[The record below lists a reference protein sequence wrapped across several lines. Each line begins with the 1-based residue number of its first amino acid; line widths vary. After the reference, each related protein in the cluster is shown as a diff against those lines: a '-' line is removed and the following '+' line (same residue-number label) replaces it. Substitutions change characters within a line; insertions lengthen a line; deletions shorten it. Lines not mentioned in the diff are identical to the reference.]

1 MKNQTVKHYHGKQ
14 QEMEQQ
20 SGNGRRRIM
29 PGGLRRVGRWAA
41 AFLLAGF
48 LAGASFGTPGMD
60 SVSAAQTIQT
70 QAAALELGELPLTA
84 DNAQRLDFT
93 INAGNV
99 SKYDNAVLTGSFS
112 DEDGNIARK
121 RIVIDGTTVNLT
133 IRDVSIDR
141 SAWYA
146 TTAAIELINGAKLN
160 LTLEGDNV
168 LKGSIGGAGIGVGED
183 CTLTIT
189 GQSMGTLTAVGGSYY
204 GGAAGIGANGTGA
217 YAGKPR
223 EVIQK
228 FGTIIIEGGTVNAEG
243 GTYYYRGVLES
254 SGAGIGGSGY
264 GSEGT
269 IIIRGGVVNAVGG
282 TGAAGI
288 GGGCAGHVDKI
299 EITGGKVT
307 ASAVGDK
314 TDSKIQGAAIG
325 SGYNGNFQEAMPCGE
340 ISITG
345 GEITADGNIGYGTGD
360 NEYDG
365 GSIRIGGEAKLDVTG
380 TISPKDPEGVAYT
393 LQLTVYDLK
402 LVGSQNIPGTAE
414 LKNQKKT
421 TTCTVAGASAAIELE
436 YFAESAL
443 TGKQDVKVTLGADVY
458 QTQVDFQE
466 GRTDYTVQIGQPLC
480 DTRLRLDIDW
490 NRKTKTRKVIALRVR
505 QAGKEL
511 GSQEYYAGET
521 TECPES
527 RDYLYVQ
534 MYLPEGEQYDITA
547 AIKDVNGGEP
557 VTVSGQTVKS
567 DVENMLYVLPL
578 NVELTDVDS
587 TDNLAEVT
595 VSGKKDIKVYY
606 LVSGSELT
614 DAEVQEKAGA
624 GETVSL
630 KLTGGT
636 QTFSVA
642 ASDVETD
649 VTCYVI
655 AKGSNGYSAVYRQS
669 FHSGKMAAVK
679 AMLYKRGETEGIAY
693 ATLDAAVA
701 AAQKP
706 ENAGCT
712 VRLQENMTHSG
723 TLTVNGGSF
732 TLDVNG
738 KQLTAEDRTTLLQLD
753 GGSLTLKDSVGTG
766 SMVGGKRVGTTVAN
780 MIVANGGTL
789 TIQNGNYWVNAKGS
803 GADAD
808 KGAVIYTDEGAN
820 PVVKIKDG
828 SFGRKTQCSK
838 YGFYMQSGIL
848 EVEGGTFVDVWN
860 YAIKNT
866 DATISGGEFQSNLI
880 LSHDNAKLRGGSFS
894 SIYVADDE
902 GEIASNGDC
911 TKLLDGTYGEKYQYK
926 YKKNGNLVEA
936 KDAKGNSLFNVEVVC
951 KLPELNRSA
960 QITIVGRG
968 NGQPMIGD
976 TLECTF
982 IEYVSWDEWT
992 ELGTPTYN
1000 WYSVDG
1006 EDGEDVKLVH
1016 TDSGRAN
1023 DKYTVTADDIG
1034 KMIYCEVSVENY
1046 QKSVC
1051 TKPKGPVTKYRLSN
1065 ITNLFQQKPTKYYT
1079 GEPVTLTAEDF
1090 AAAGVGANNGWNLQL
1105 DTDFI
1110 VQRYEDNI
1118 EVGDYATV
1126 WIEGIGEYINSTRGT
1141 FYIQYKT
1148 MDVTPT
1154 VKGLGA
1160 DGWTDYVEL
1169 VAPVGYTISFYQK
1182 EGYAGSIFY
1191 DTESDADGVQLTY
1204 YLKENATGYI
1214 SDAMQLN
1221 DTVKVDTTAPG
1232 FTGEADGISFGLNNW
1247 KESEK
1252 ELTFDIRTHSAPMA
1266 VHATDA
1272 LSGIQTY
1279 YYYADRVQDTANYK
1293 VLTDY
1298 QLLGRSFTEAADGK
1312 FTLDE
1317 DGSYVVYAYAVDK
1330 AGNQSAVICSNG
1342 IVIDN
1347 TAPKLTADVPAE
1359 SIEANDA
1366 DVEFTLDEAGT
1377 VYYYYCDSNS
1387 SLGLN
1392 ATPSFDELVALPGCC
1407 TAVPVSGEQAGQ
1419 LQNIHLSDLDYNTE
1433 YAVYL
1438 VAEDILENV
1447 GKVQRLRFKTE
1458 KLAPVLKE
1466 APTLTGEYG
1475 TKAKDLQP
1483 TGGKVC
1489 QSDGETILEGTW
1501 SIATA
1506 NMGLDLVLQ
1515 AGEEKNYGVIFT
1527 VTSAG
1532 GLNDTYEDLECDAK
1546 VVITPRDIASFTVE
1560 DIADCEYNDTEQK
1573 PEPVVKWTDSY
1584 NTERTLTNGMD
1595 YQVSYRDNIH
1605 AGTATIIITG
1615 QGNYQGTL
1623 EKEFRITQAKNE
1635 FTSTLTCDSY
1645 TYDKEAVPA
1654 PNVTA
1659 KYGTVIYEYAKV
1671 PDNGNPPEDGAYT
1684 TELPVKAGEW
1694 CVRAY
1699 VPETE
1704 DYAGMCSGGV
1714 PFTIRKA
1721 KYRNGM
1727 QYGEYVSYRDWTGE
1741 TVTVPGDKFFPN
1753 PPEDCGK
1760 ITYSVK
1766 VSDNSNILEGSAAVD
1781 ENGTLSY
1788 RLRQVAA
1795 SEIEYGSKGAW
1806 ITYQIF
1812 TENYEIDGDSGWR
1825 IEVVDLLNFS
1835 VWDWVEIDGSNE
1847 LTYGQKLS
1855 ALNLKSEGSLV
1866 YDVHMNE
1873 VEGSFEWLEP
1883 ESVPAVGTASATYYF
1898 RHSLKE
1904 SYKTYQNEIA
1914 ITVVPAEPE
1923 VTAPVLSEGVTIT
1936 YDRTKT
1942 LGELAPMDGYV
1953 TASATG
1959 GIWTGGSA
1967 AWTVG
1972 DNRVTVDGSWS
1983 WQNPDV
1989 VPTVDNNGYVA
2000 VFTPT
2005 DTNYKQTTAVVTLSV
2020 EKATPD
2026 ITEKP
2031 TASAITYGQT
2041 LAESTLSGG
2050 AGNVAGTFAWKDGDV
2065 KPTVSDDD
2073 ATPYEVVFTSEDS
2086 NWGTAET
2093 TVTLKVHKAPRPSN
2107 MPQTKMEPAHSV
2119 KTVGEVELPQG
2130 WCWEETDALQELA
2143 DETAVTATAVYN
2155 GSDKGNYETESAEI
2169 VLIRSK
2175 CEHAST
2181 TVNGRKDATCQ
2192 AEGYTGDTVCTEC
2205 GVTLLVGTV
2214 IPKTAHSY
2222 TGAVTKA
2229 ATTEEEGV
2237 MTYSCSACGHSYT
2250 EAIPKL
2256 TPTPKPEEDKTP
2268 APTEAPTATPAPTA
2282 APTEAPTATPDP
2294 TAAPAETPEATPAP
2308 TAAPTEA
2315 PTATPDPTAAPAETP
2330 EATPDPTAAP
2340 TEAPT
2345 ATSAP
2350 ATAPTTAPA
2359 AKATEAPA
2367 AKPATTPV
2375 PVPATKPAVMPVP
2388 DMEMPYLKKDTG
2400 KNSWELIGE
2409 QLENTQDNGVID
2421 VEMNGTTTVPG
2432 EIFDTIKDRDV
2443 TVVFH
2448 MGDGITWTVNGRDV
2462 TAAGKNIDLGVVFG
2476 EEAGKT
2482 IPVEVINNVTGER
2495 YSVNLTLAYDGEFG
2509 FKATLTLN
2517 MDKKN
2522 AGLFANL
2529 FYYNEQ
2535 SGELE
2540 FICADEID
2548 SQGEVGLTFTHAS
2561 DYTIIIDRQSME
2573 PGAVED
2579 PVNPAA
2585 ADEVSATGSFP
2596 LIPGLLI
2603 ALAVIILG
2611 AAGILLVKAGK
2622 KTEE

>member
-1 MKNQTVKHYHGKQ
+1 MKNQTVKQ
-14 QEMEQQ
+14 QEMKKQN
-20 SGNGRRRIM
+20 GNDRKRSVD
-29 PGGLRRVGRWAA
+29 GLRRVGRWAA

-60 SVSAAQTIQT
+60 RVNAAQTIQT
-70 QAAALELGELPLTA
+70 QAAVLELDKLPLTT

-99 SKYDNAVLTGSFS
+99 SKYNNAVLTGSFS

-133 IRDVSIDR
+133 IRDVNIDR
-141 SAWYA
+141 NAWYA

-189 GQSMGTLTAVGGSYY
+189 AQSTGTLKAVGGSYY

-243 GTYYYRGVLES
+243 GTYSYRGVLET

-269 IIIRGGVVNAVGG
+269 IIISGGVVNAVGG

-288 GGGCAGHVDKI
+288 GGGCAGHVDEI

-307 ASAVGDK
+307 ATAVVDG
-314 TDSKIQGAAIG
+314 TNSTIQGAAIG
-325 SGYNGNFQEAMPCGE
+325 SGYNGNSKEALPCGE

-360 NEYDG
+360 NEYNG

-380 TISPKDPEGVAYT
+380 TISLKDPEGVAYT
-393 LQLTVYDLK
+393 LQLTVYDVR

-490 NRKTKTRKVIALRVR
+490 NWKTRTRKVIALSVR

-511 GSQEYYAGET
+511 GSQEYYAGVT
-521 TECPES
+521 TEYPKS

-534 MYLPEGEQYDITA
+534 MYLPEGEQYDITT
-547 AIKDVNGGEP
+547 AIENVNGGEP
-557 VTVSGQTVKS
+557 VTVSGQAVKS

-606 LVSGSELT
+606 LVSASELT
-614 DAEVQEKAGA
+614 DAAVQEKAEA
-624 GETVSL
+624 GETQSL
-630 KLTGGT
+630 TLTGGT

-669 FHSGKMAAVK
+669 FHSGRLAAVK

-712 VRLQENMTHSG
+712 VRIQEDMTHSG

-738 KQLTAEDRTTLLQLD
+738 KQLTAEDRTTLLQLN
-753 GGSLTLKDSVGTG
+753 GGSLTLKDSMGTG
-766 SMVGGKRVGTTVAN
+766 SMVGGKRVKNTVAN

-789 TIQNGNYWVNAKGS
+789 TIQNGNYWVNGN
-803 GADAD
+803 GNVADT
-808 KGAVIYTDEGAN
+808 GAVIYTAEGAN

-838 YGFYMQSGIL
+838 CGFYMLSGTL
-848 EVEGGTFVDVWN
+848 EVEGGTFVDVRN
-860 YAIKNT
+860 YAIKSAK
-866 DATISGGEFQSNLI
+866 ATISGGEFKDNLY
-880 LSHDNAKLRGGSFS
+880 LNQDNVKLRGGIFS

-911 TKLLDGTYGEKYQYK
+911 TKLLDGEYGKNYQY
-926 YKKNGNLVEA
+926 YKKDTKGQYSKPLDKKAANGT
-936 KDAKGNSLFNVEVVC
+936 SLLEVEVFC
-951 KLPELNRSA
+951 LLQELKGSA
-960 QITIVGRG
+960 VISVKSASGSIR
-968 NGQPMIGD
+968 QPMVGD
-976 TLECTF
+976 TLQCTF
-982 IEYVSWDEWT
+982 TPESGMTEWDAIEE
-992 ELGTPTYN
+992 PAYN
-1000 WYSVDG
+1000 WYRMDG
-1006 EDGEDVKLVH
+1006 EEATLVE
-1016 TDSGRAN
+1016 TKTGRWN
-1023 DKYTVTADDIG
+1023 NTYDVTADDLG
-1034 KMIYCEVSVENY
+1034 KTLYCEVTAANY
-1046 QKSVC
+1046 QKSVRGEL
-1051 TKPKGPVTKYRLSN
+1051 KGPVTKYRLN
-1065 ITNLFQQKPTKYYT
+1065 AINTLFKNTVTKYYT

-1090 AAAGVGANNGWNLQL
+1090 ADAGVGGNNNLNLQL
-1105 DTDFI
+1105 DIDFV
-1110 VQRYEDNI
+1110 VQRYENNI
-1118 EVGDYATV
+1118 EVGKATV
-1126 WIEGIGEYINSTRGT
+1126 WVEGIGDYIGSTKNR
-1141 FYIQYKT
+1141 FDIVYKP
-1148 MDVTPT
+1148 MNVTPT

-1160 DGWTDYVEL
+1160 DGWTNCAEL
-1169 VAPVGYTISFYQK
+1169 VAPEGYTISFSQK
-1182 EGYAGSIFY
+1182 DGYAGSIFY
-1191 DTESDADGVQLTY
+1191 DKESGMDSVQPTY
-1204 YLKENATGYI
+1204 YLRETTTGYI
-1214 SDAMQLN
+1214 SDAKQLA
-1221 DTVKVDTTAPG
+1221 DVIKVEKEAPV
-1232 FTGEADGISFGLNNW
+1232 FTGEFDGISFGLSNW
-1247 KESEK
+1247 KEREK
-1252 ELTFDIRTHSAPMA
+1252 PISFEIKTKSAQMA
-1266 VHATDA
+1266 LQATDA

-1279 YYYADRVQDTANYK
+1279 YYYAARVQDTANYQ

-1298 QLLGRSFTEAADGK
+1298 QLQELERSFKAAENGR
-1312 FTLDE
+1312 FTLDT

-1330 AGNQSAVICSNG
+1330 AGNRSAVICSNG

-1347 TAPKLTADVPAE
+1347 TAPGLTAAVPAE
-1359 SIEANDA
+1359 KIKSNEA
-1366 DVEFTLDEAGT
+1366 DVEFTMDEAGT
-1377 VYYYYCDSNS
+1377 LSYYYCDSNS
-1387 SLGLN
+1387 GFGMNETPTFEELENHKGAFDEHFRYGTVSVSLGQ
-1392 ATPSFDELVALPGCC
+1392 V
-1407 TAVPVSGEQAGQ
+1407 GQ
-1419 LQNIHLSDLDYNTE
+1419 KQNLSLENLDIHTE

-1438 VAEDILENV
+1438 VTEDEMGNV
-1447 GKVQRLRFKTE
+1447 SQVKRLNFRTK
-1458 KLAPVLKE
+1458 KLLPVLKE

-1475 TKAKDLQP
+1475 TKVADLQI
-1483 TGGKVC
+1483 TGGSVLQPDK
-1489 QSDGETILEGTW
+1489 ETALEGTW
-1501 SIATA
+1501 SLVTG
-1506 NMGLDLVLQ
+1506 NTGLDLVPQ
-1515 AGEEKNYGVIFT
+1515 VGEEKTYRVIYKI
-1527 VTSAG
+1527 TSAG
-1532 GLNDTYEDLECDAK
+1532 GLNDAYEDVECDAK
-1546 VVITPRDIASFTVE
+1546 AVITPKDISSFTVE
-1560 DIADCEYNDTEQK
+1560 DIADCEYSGAELT
-1573 PEPVVKWTDSY
+1573 PEPVVKGTDRY
-1584 NTERTLTNGMD
+1584 GAEQTLTKGVD
-1595 YQVSYRDNIH
+1595 YQVSYRDNTH
-1605 AGTATIIITG
+1605 AGTATMIITG
-1615 QGNYQGTL
+1615 QGNYQGVL
-1623 EKEFRITQAKNE
+1623 EKRFQIKQARNE
-1635 FTSTLTCDSY
+1635 FTSKLTCAGY
-1645 TYDKEAVPA
+1645 TYAKDAVPA

-1671 PDNGNPPEDGAYT
+1671 ADNGNPPVEDDYT

-1704 DYAGMCSGGV
+1704 DYTGMLSGGV

-1721 KYRNGM
+1721 EYRNGI

-1741 TVTVPGDKFFPN
+1741 TVTVPGEKFFPN

-1766 VSDNSNILEGSAAVD
+1766 VDDLSNILEGTAVVD

-1788 RLRQVAA
+1788 RLRQVTA
-1795 SEIEYGSKGAW
+1795 SEIENGEKQAW
-1806 ITYQIF
+1806 ITYKIS
-1812 TENYEIDGDSGWR
+1812 TENYEIVGDSGWR
-1825 IEVVDLLNFS
+1825 IEVVDWLEFQGRDE
-1835 VWDWVEIDGSNE
+1835 VQIDGSNE

-1855 ALNLKSEGSLV
+1855 ALTLNSRNSV
-1866 YDVHMNE
+1866 FHDVHMNE

-1883 ESVPAVGTASATYYF
+1883 ESVPAVGTTSATYYL

-1914 ITVVPAEPE
+1914 ITVVPATPR
-1923 VTAPVLSEGVTIT
+1923 VTAPVLGNGVTIT
-1936 YDRTKT
+1936 YDPAKT
-1942 LGELAPMDGYV
+1942 LGDVFPLNGYAV
-1953 TASATG
+1953 AGSMAES
-1959 GIWTGGSA
+1959 IWTGGSA
-1967 AWTVG
+1967 VWTVG
-1972 DNRVTVDGSWS
+1972 DNEVTVDGSWS
-1983 WQNPDV
+1983 WQNPDI
-1989 VPTVDNNGYVA
+1989 VPTVDSEGYVA

-2005 DTNYKQTTAVVTLSV
+2005 DHVNYKPTTAVVTLSLG
-2020 EKATPD
+2020 KATPE

-2031 TASAITYGQT
+2031 TAAAITYGQT
-2041 LAESTLSGG
+2041 LAESRLSGG
-2050 AGNVAGTFAWKDGDV
+2050 AGNVAGTFAWKDGSV
-2065 KPTVSDDD
+2065 RPTVSDGD
-2073 ATPYEVVFTSEDS
+2073 ATPYEVVFTSTDS
-2086 NWGTAET
+2086 NWGKAET
-2093 TVTLKVHKAPRPSN
+2093 TVTLTVHKAPCPSN
-2107 MPQTKMEPAHSV
+2107 MPQAKMEPAHRV

-2130 WCWEETDALQELA
+2130 WYWEEADALLELT

-2155 GSDKGNYETESAEI
+2155 GSDKGNYETESVEI
-2169 VLIRSK
+2169 VLIRSI
-2175 CEHAST
+2175 CEHAQT
-2181 TVNGRKDATCQ
+2181 AVNGMRDATCQ
-2192 AEGYTGDTVCTEC
+2192 TEGYTGDTVCAEC
-2205 GVTLLVGTV
+2205 GVTLLVGTA
-2214 IPKTAHSY
+2214 IPKTEHRFTS
-2222 TGAVTKA
+2222 AVTKE
-2229 ATTEEEGV
+2229 ATTQEEGIL
-2237 MTYSCSACGHSYT
+2237 TYACGACGYSYT
-2250 EAIPKL
+2250 EAIAKL
-2256 TPTPKPEEDKTP
+2256 APTPEPEEDTTSDA
-2268 APTEAPTATPAPTA
+2268 APTETPATSPAPTA
-2282 APTEAPTATPDP
+2282 APAATTAPTA
-2294 TAAPAETPEATPAP
+2294 
-2308 TAAPTEA
+2308 
-2315 PTATPDPTAAPAETP
+2315 
-2330 EATPDPTAAP
+2330 
-2340 TEAPT
+2340 
-2345 ATSAP
+2345 
-2350 ATAPTTAPA
+2350 
-2359 AKATEAPA
+2359 APA
-2367 AKPATTPV
+2367 AKPAATPI
-2375 PVPATKPAVMPVP
+2375 PVPATKPAVTPEP
-2388 DMEMPYLKKDTG
+2388 DVEMPYLKNDTG

-2409 QLENTQDNGVID
+2409 QLENAPDSDVID

-2432 EIFDTIKDRDV
+2432 DIFDTIKGRDV

-2462 TAAGKNIDLGVVFG
+2462 TAAGKDIDFGVVFG

-2482 IPVEVINNVTGER
+2482 IPVEIINNVTGER

-2509 FKATLTLN
+2509 FRATLTVN

-2540 FICADEID
+2540 FICAGEID

-2561 DYTIIIDRQSME
+2561 DYTIIVDRQSME
-2573 PGAVED
+2573 PGVVEN
-2579 PVNPAA
+2579 PVNPA
-2585 ADEVSATGSFP
+2585 SAEEISTAGSFHP
-2596 LIPGLLI
+2596 VRVLLM

-2611 AAGILLVKAGK
+2611 AAGILLVVVRN
-2622 KTEE
+2622 KTEK

>member
-314 TDSKIQGAAIG
+314 TDSKIRGAAIG

-360 NEYDG
+360 NKYDG
-365 GSIRIGGEAKLDVTG
+365 GSICIGGEAKLDVTG
-380 TISPKDPEGVAYT
+380 TISLKDPMGVAYT
-393 LQLTVYDLK
+393 LQFTVYDLK
-402 LVGSQNIPGTAE
+402 LVGRQNIPGTAE

-466 GRTDYTVQIGQPLC
+466 GRTDYTVQIGQPLY

-490 NRKTKTRKVIALRVR
+490 NWKTKTRKVIALSVW

-547 AIKDVNGGEP
+547 AIEDVNGGKP
-557 VTVSGQTVKS
+557 VTVSGQMVKS

-655 AKGSNGYSAVYRQS
+655 AKGSNGYSAVYRKS
-669 FHSGKMAAVK
+669 FHSGKLAAVE
-679 AMLYKRGETEGIAY
+679 AMLYRHGETKGIAY

-712 VRLQENMTHSG
+712 VCIQEDMTHSG

-738 KQLTAEDRTTLLQLD
+738 KQLTEEDRTTLLQLN

-766 SMVGGKRVGTTVAN
+766 SMVGGKRVKDTVAN

-789 TIQNGNYWVNAKGS
+789 TIQNGNYWVNGN
-803 GADAD
+803 GNVADT
-808 KGAVIYTDEGAN
+808 GAVIYTAEGAN

>member
-1 MKNQTVKHYHGKQ
+1 MKNQTVKQ
-14 QEMEQQ
+14 QEMKKQN
-20 SGNGRRRIM
+20 GNDRKRSVD
-29 PGGLRRVGRWAA
+29 GLRRVGRWAA

-60 SVSAAQTIQT
+60 RVNAAQTIQT
-70 QAAALELGELPLTA
+70 QAAVLELDKLPLTT

-99 SKYDNAVLTGSFS
+99 SKYNNAVLTGSFS

-133 IRDVSIDR
+133 IRDVNIDR
-141 SAWYA
+141 NAWYA

-189 GQSMGTLTAVGGSYY
+189 AQSTGTLKAVGGSYY

-243 GTYYYRGVLES
+243 GTYSYRGVLET

-269 IIIRGGVVNAVGG
+269 IIISGGVVNAVGG

-288 GGGCAGHVDKI
+288 GGGCAGHVDEIK
-299 EITGGKVT
+299 ITGGKVT
-307 ASAVGDK
+307 ATAVVDG
-314 TDSKIQGAAIG
+314 TNSTIQGAAIG
-325 SGYNGNFQEAMPCGE
+325 SGYNGNSKEALPCGE

-360 NEYDG
+360 NEYNG

-380 TISPKDPEGVAYT
+380 TISLKDPEGVAYT
-393 LQLTVYDLK
+393 LQLTVYDVR

-490 NRKTKTRKVIALRVR
+490 NWKTRTRKVIALSVR

-511 GSQEYYAGET
+511 GSQEYYAGVT
-521 TECPES
+521 TEYPKS

-534 MYLPEGEQYDITA
+534 MYLPEGEQYDITT
-547 AIKDVNGGEP
+547 AIENVNGGEP
-557 VTVSGQTVKS
+557 VTVSGQAVKS

-606 LVSGSELT
+606 LVSASELT
-614 DAEVQEKAGA
+614 DAAVQEKAEA
-624 GETVSL
+624 GETQSL
-630 KLTGGT
+630 TLTGGT

-669 FHSGKMAAVK
+669 FHSGKLAAVK

-712 VRLQENMTHSG
+712 VRIQEDMTHSG

-738 KQLTAEDRTTLLQLD
+738 KQLTAEDRTTLLQLN
-753 GGSLTLKDSVGTG
+753 GGSLTLKDSMGTG
-766 SMVGGKRVGTTVAN
+766 SMVGGKRVKNTVAN

-789 TIQNGNYWVNAKGS
+789 TIQNGNYWVNGN
-803 GADAD
+803 GNVADT
-808 KGAVIYTDEGAN
+808 GAVIYTAEGAN

-838 YGFYMQSGIL
+838 CGFYMLSGTL
-848 EVEGGTFVDVWN
+848 EVEGGTFVDVRN
-860 YAIKNT
+860 YAIKSAK
-866 DATISGGEFQSNLI
+866 ATISGGEFKDNLY
-880 LSHDNAKLRGGSFS
+880 LNQDNVKLRGGIFS

-911 TKLLDGTYGEKYQYK
+911 TKLLDGEYGKNYQY
-926 YKKNGNLVEA
+926 YKKDTKGQYSKPLDKKAANGT
-936 KDAKGNSLFNVEVVC
+936 SLLEVEVFC
-951 KLPELNRSA
+951 LLQELKGSA
-960 QITIVGRG
+960 VISVKSASGSIR
-968 NGQPMIGD
+968 QPMVGD
-976 TLECTF
+976 TLQCTF
-982 IEYVSWDEWT
+982 TPESGMTEWDAIEE
-992 ELGTPTYN
+992 PAYN
-1000 WYSVDG
+1000 WYRMDG
-1006 EDGEDVKLVH
+1006 EEATLVE
-1016 TDSGRAN
+1016 TKTGRWN
-1023 DKYTVTADDIG
+1023 NTYDVTADDLG
-1034 KMIYCEVSVENY
+1034 KTLYCEVTAANY
-1046 QKSVC
+1046 QKSVRGEL
-1051 TKPKGPVTKYRLSN
+1051 KGPVTKYRLN
-1065 ITNLFQQKPTKYYT
+1065 AINTLFKNTVTKYYT

-1090 AAAGVGANNGWNLQL
+1090 ADAGVGGNNNLNLQL
-1105 DTDFI
+1105 DIDFV
-1110 VQRYEDNI
+1110 VQRYENNI
-1118 EVGDYATV
+1118 EVGKATV
-1126 WIEGIGEYINSTRGT
+1126 WVEGIGDYIGSTKNR
-1141 FYIQYKT
+1141 FDIVYKP
-1148 MDVTPT
+1148 MNVTPT

-1160 DGWTDYVEL
+1160 DGWTNCAEL
-1169 VAPVGYTISFYQK
+1169 VAPEGYTISFSQK
-1182 EGYAGSIFY
+1182 DGYAGSIFY
-1191 DTESDADGVQLTY
+1191 DKESGMDSVQPTY
-1204 YLKENATGYI
+1204 YLRETATGYI
-1214 SDAMQLN
+1214 SDAKQLA
-1221 DTVKVDTTAPG
+1221 DVIKVEKEAPV
-1232 FTGEADGISFGLNNW
+1232 FTGEFDGISFGLSNW
-1247 KESEK
+1247 KEREK
-1252 ELTFDIRTHSAPMA
+1252 PISFEIKTKSAQMA
-1266 VHATDA
+1266 LQATDA

-1279 YYYADRVQDTANYK
+1279 YYYADRVQDTANYQ

-1298 QLLGRSFTEAADGK
+1298 QLQELERSFKAAENGR
-1312 FTLDE
+1312 FTLDT

-1330 AGNQSAVICSNG
+1330 AGNRSAVICSNG

-1347 TAPKLTADVPAE
+1347 TAPGLTAAVPAE
-1359 SIEANDA
+1359 KIKSNEA
-1366 DVEFTLDEAGT
+1366 DVEFTMDEAGT
-1377 VYYYYCDSNS
+1377 LSYYYCDSNS
-1387 SLGLN
+1387 GFGMNETPTFEELENHKGAFDEHFRYGTVSVSLGQ
-1392 ATPSFDELVALPGCC
+1392 V
-1407 TAVPVSGEQAGQ
+1407 GQ
-1419 LQNIHLSDLDYNTE
+1419 KQNLSLENLDIHTE

-1438 VAEDILENV
+1438 VTEDEMGNV
-1447 GKVQRLRFKTE
+1447 SQVKRLNFRTK
-1458 KLAPVLKE
+1458 KLLPVLKE

-1475 TKAKDLQP
+1475 TKVADLQI
-1483 TGGKVC
+1483 TGGSVLQPDK
-1489 QSDGETILEGTW
+1489 ETALEGTW
-1501 SIATA
+1501 SLVTG
-1506 NMGLDLVLQ
+1506 NTGLDLVPQ
-1515 AGEEKNYGVIFT
+1515 VGEEKTYRVIYKI
-1527 VTSAG
+1527 TSAG
-1532 GLNDTYEDLECDAK
+1532 GLNDAYEDVECDAK
-1546 VVITPRDIASFTVE
+1546 AVITPKDISSFTVE
-1560 DIADCEYNDTEQK
+1560 DIADCEYSGAELT
-1573 PEPVVKWTDSY
+1573 PEPVVKGTDRY
-1584 NTERTLTNGMD
+1584 GAEQTLTKGVD
-1595 YQVSYRDNIH
+1595 YQVSYRDNTH
-1605 AGTATIIITG
+1605 AGTATMIITG
-1615 QGNYQGTL
+1615 QGNYQGVL
-1623 EKEFRITQAKNE
+1623 EKRFQIKQARNE
-1635 FTSTLTCDSY
+1635 FTSKLTCAGY
-1645 TYDKEAVPA
+1645 TYAKDAVPA

-1671 PDNGNPPEDGAYT
+1671 ADNGNPPVEDDYT

-1704 DYAGMCSGGV
+1704 DYTGMLSGGV
-1714 PFTIRKA
+1714 SFTIRKA
-1721 KYRNGM
+1721 EYRNGI

-1741 TVTVPGDKFFPN
+1741 TVTVPGEKFFPN

-1766 VSDNSNILEGSAAVD
+1766 VDDLSNILEGTAVVD

-1788 RLRQVAA
+1788 RLRQVTA
-1795 SEIEYGSKGAW
+1795 SEIENGEKQAW
-1806 ITYQIF
+1806 ITYKIS
-1812 TENYEIDGDSGWR
+1812 TENYEIVGDSGWR
-1825 IEVVDLLNFS
+1825 IEVVDWLEFQGRDE
-1835 VWDWVEIDGSNE
+1835 VQIDGSNE

-1855 ALNLKSEGSLV
+1855 ALTLNSRNSV
-1866 YDVHMNE
+1866 FHDVHMNE

-1883 ESVPAVGTASATYYF
+1883 ESVPAVGTTSATYYL

-1914 ITVVPAEPE
+1914 ITVVPATPR
-1923 VTAPVLSEGVTIT
+1923 VTAPVLGNGVTIT
-1936 YDRTKT
+1936 YDPAKT
-1942 LGELAPMDGYV
+1942 LGDVFPLNGYAV
-1953 TASATG
+1953 AGSMAES
-1959 GIWTGGSA
+1959 IWTGGSA
-1967 AWTVG
+1967 VWTVG
-1972 DNRVTVDGSWS
+1972 DNEVTVDGSWS
-1983 WQNPDV
+1983 WQNPDI
-1989 VPTVDNNGYVA
+1989 VPTVDSEGYVA

-2005 DTNYKQTTAVVTLSV
+2005 DNVNYKPTTAVVTLSLG
-2020 EKATPD
+2020 KATPE

-2031 TASAITYGQT
+2031 TAAAITYGQT
-2041 LAESTLSGG
+2041 LAESRLSGG
-2050 AGNVAGTFAWKDGDV
+2050 AGNVAGTFAWKDGSV
-2065 KPTVSDDD
+2065 RPTVSDGD
-2073 ATPYEVVFTSEDS
+2073 ATPYEVVFTSTDS
-2086 NWGTAET
+2086 NWGKAET
-2093 TVTLKVHKAPRPSN
+2093 TVTLTVHKAPCPSN
-2107 MPQTKMEPAHSV
+2107 MPQAKMEPAHRV

-2130 WCWEETDALQELA
+2130 WYWEEADALLELT

-2155 GSDKGNYETESAEI
+2155 GSDKGNYETESVEI
-2169 VLIRSK
+2169 VLIRSI
-2175 CEHAST
+2175 CEHAQT
-2181 TVNGRKDATCQ
+2181 AVNGMRDATCQ
-2192 AEGYTGDTVCTEC
+2192 TEGYTGDTVCAEC
-2205 GVTLLVGTV
+2205 GVTLLVGTA
-2214 IPKTAHSY
+2214 IPKTEHRFTS
-2222 TGAVTKA
+2222 AVTKE
-2229 ATTEEEGV
+2229 ATTQEEGIL
-2237 MTYSCSACGHSYT
+2237 TYACGACGYSYT
-2250 EAIPKL
+2250 EAIAKL
-2256 TPTPKPEEDKTP
+2256 APTPEPEEDTTSDA
-2268 APTEAPTATPAPTA
+2268 APTETPATSPAPTA
-2282 APTEAPTATPDP
+2282 APAATTAPTA
-2294 TAAPAETPEATPAP
+2294 
-2308 TAAPTEA
+2308 
-2315 PTATPDPTAAPAETP
+2315 
-2330 EATPDPTAAP
+2330 
-2340 TEAPT
+2340 
-2345 ATSAP
+2345 
-2350 ATAPTTAPA
+2350 
-2359 AKATEAPA
+2359 APA
-2367 AKPATTPV
+2367 AKPAATPI
-2375 PVPATKPAVMPVP
+2375 PVPATKPAVTPEP
-2388 DMEMPYLKKDTG
+2388 DVEMPYLKNDTG

-2409 QLENTQDNGVID
+2409 QLENAPDSDVID

-2432 EIFDTIKDRDV
+2432 DIFDTIKGRDV

-2462 TAAGKNIDLGVVFG
+2462 TAAGKDIDFGVVFG

-2482 IPVEVINNVTGER
+2482 IPVEIINNVTGER
-2495 YSVNLTLAYDGEFG
+2495 YSVNLALAYDGEFG
-2509 FKATLTLN
+2509 FRATLTVN

-2540 FICADEID
+2540 FICAGEID

-2561 DYTIIIDRQSME
+2561 DYTIIVDRQSME
-2573 PGAVED
+2573 PGVVEN
-2579 PVNPAA
+2579 PVNPA
-2585 ADEVSATGSFP
+2585 SAEEISTAGSFHP
-2596 LIPGLLI
+2596 VRVLLM

-2611 AAGILLVKAGK
+2611 AAGILLVVVRN
-2622 KTEE
+2622 KTEK

>member
-2294 TAAPAETPEATPAP
+2294 TAAPAETPEATP
-2308 TAAPTEA
+2308 
-2315 PTATPDPTAAPAETP
+2315 
-2330 EATPDPTAAP
+2330 DPTAAP

>member
-1 MKNQTVKHYHGKQ
+1 MKNQTVKQHLGKR
-14 QEMEQQ
+14 QEMEKQN
-20 SGNGRRRIM
+20 GNDRKRSVD
-29 PGGLRRVGRWAA
+29 GLRRVGRWAA

-60 SVSAAQTIQT
+60 RVNAAQTIQT
-70 QAAALELGELPLTA
+70 QAAVLELDKLPLTT

-99 SKYDNAVLTGSFS
+99 SKYNNAVLTGRFS

-133 IRDVSIDR
+133 IRDVNIDR
-141 SAWYA
+141 NAWYA

-160 LTLEGDNV
+160 LTLEGNNV

-189 GQSMGTLTAVGGSYY
+189 AQSTGTLTAVGGSYY

-217 YAGKPR
+217 YQGKPR

-243 GTYYYRGVLES
+243 GTYSYRGVLET
-254 SGAGIGGSGY
+254 SGAGIGGSGF

-314 TDSKIQGAAIG
+314 TNSAIQGAAIG
-325 SGYNGNFQEAMPCGE
+325 SGYNGNSKEALPCGE

-345 GEITADGNIGYGTGD
+345 GEITADGNIGYGTGG

-365 GSIRIGGEAKLDVTG
+365 GSLRISGEAKLDVTG
-380 TISPKDPEGVAYT
+380 TISLKDPVGVAYT

-402 LVGSQNIPGTAE
+402 LVGRQNIPGTAE

-490 NRKTKTRKVIALRVR
+490 NWKTKTRKVIALSVR

-547 AIKDVNGGEP
+547 AIEDVNGGEP

-578 NVELTDVDS
+578 NVKLTDVDS

-606 LVSGSELT
+606 LVSASELT
-614 DAEVQEKAGA
+614 DAAVQEKAEA
-624 GETVSL
+624 GEPQSL

-649 VTCYVI
+649 VICYVI

-712 VRLQENMTHSG
+712 VRIQENMTHSG

-738 KQLTAEDRTTLLQLD
+738 KQLTGEKGKTLLQLN
-753 GGSLTLKDSVGTG
+753 GGSLTLMDRVGGG
-766 SMVGGKRVGTTVAN
+766 SMEGGKLAH
-780 MIVANGGTL
+780 MIVVDSGTL
-789 TIQNGNYWVNAKGS
+789 IIQSGSYWVPGS
-803 GADAD
+803 ATLEYAI
-808 KGAVIYTDEGAN
+808 IYTADGKD

-828 SFGRKTQCSK
+828 SLGTTNISCTK
-838 YGFYMQSGIL
+838 YGFYMLSGTL
-848 EVEGGTFVDVWN
+848 EVEGGTFRGAMN
-860 YAIKNT
+860 YAIKDT
-866 DATISGGEFQSNLI
+866 KATISGGEFKSNLY
-880 LSHDNAKLRGGSFS
+880 LSKDNAKLRGGSFATLK
-894 SIYVADDE
+894 VADE
-902 GEIASNGDC
+902 AGNIASDGNC
-911 TKLLDGTYGEKYQYK
+911 SQLLDGTYGEKYQ

-936 KDAKGNSLFNVEVVC
+936 KDAKCNSLFNVEVVC
-951 KLPELNRSA
+951 KLPELDRSA
-960 QITIVGRG
+960 KITIV
-968 NGQPMIGD
+968 NGGTRQPMVGD
-976 TLECTF
+976 TLQCTF
-982 IEYVSWDEWT
+982 EPYPVGKEWDVIDT
-992 ELGTPTYN
+992 HTYN
-1000 WYSVDG
+1000 WYRVDG
-1006 EDGEDVKLVH
+1006 KEATLVH
-1016 TDSGRAN
+1016 TGSGKWN
-1023 DKYTVTADDIG
+1023 CTYDVTADDIG
-1034 KMIYCEVSVENY
+1034 KKLYCEVVFEKYQSVRTEP
-1046 QKSVC
+1046 
-1051 TKPKGPVTKYRLSN
+1051 TITVTKYRLN
-1065 ITNLFQQKPTKYYT
+1065 AINTLFKNTVTKYYT
-1079 GEPVTLTAEDF
+1079 GEPVTLTAKDF
-1090 AAAGVGANNGWNLQL
+1090 ADANVGGNNNLNLQL
-1105 DTDFI
+1105 DIDFI
-1110 VQRYEDNI
+1110 VQRYANNT
-1118 EVGDYATV
+1118 EVGKATV
-1126 WIEGIGEYINSTRGT
+1126 WVEGIGEYIGSTQNR
-1141 FYIQYKT
+1141 FDIVYKP

-1154 VKGLGA
+1154 VKGLGEN
-1160 DGWTDYVEL
+1160 GWTNCAEL
-1169 VAPVGYTISFYQK
+1169 VAPEGYTISFSQK
-1182 EGYAGSIFY
+1182 DGYAASIFY
-1191 DTESDADGVQLTY
+1191 DTETDADGVQLGY
-1204 YLKENATGYI
+1204 YLKEDGTGYL
-1214 SDAMQLN
+1214 SDTKQLAE
-1221 DTVKVDTTAPG
+1221 VIRVEKAAPV
-1232 FTGEADGISFGLNNW
+1232 FTGEYDGISFGMSNW
-1247 KESEK
+1247 KEREK
-1252 ELTFDIRTHSAPMA
+1252 PITFEMKAKTATMAIR
-1266 VHATDA
+1266 ATDA

-1279 YYYADRVQDTANYK
+1279 YYYAHPVQDTANYQ

-1298 QLLGRSFTEAADGK
+1298 QLLELERNFKEAENGR
-1312 FTLDE
+1312 FTLDT

-1330 AGNQSAVICSNG
+1330 AGNRSAVICSNG

-1347 TAPKLTADVPAE
+1347 TAPGLTSTVPAE
-1359 SIEANDA
+1359 KITSNTA
-1366 DVEFTLDEAGT
+1366 DVEFTMDEAGT
-1377 VYYYYCDSNS
+1377 LSYYYCDSNS
-1387 SLGLN
+1387 GFGMNETPTFEKLENHKGAFDEHFRYGTVSVSLGQ
-1392 ATPSFDELVALPGCC
+1392 V
-1407 TAVPVSGEQAGQ
+1407 GQ
-1419 LQNIHLSDLDYNTE
+1419 KQNLSLENLDIHTE

-1438 VAEDILENV
+1438 VTEDEMGNV
-1447 GKVQRLRFKTE
+1447 SQVKRLNFRTK
-1458 KLAPVLKE
+1458 KLLPVLKE

-1475 TKAKDLQP
+1475 TKVADLQI
-1483 TGGKVC
+1483 TGGSVLQPDK
-1489 QSDGETILEGTW
+1489 ETALEGTW
-1501 SIATA
+1501 SLVTGNA
-1506 NMGLDLVLQ
+1506 GLDLVPQ
-1515 AGEEKNYGVIFT
+1515 VGEEKTYRVIYKI
-1527 VTSAG
+1527 TSAG
-1532 GLNDTYEDLECDAK
+1532 GLNDAYEDVECDAK
-1546 VVITPRDIASFTVE
+1546 AVITPKDISSFTVE
-1560 DIADCEYNDTEQK
+1560 DIADCEYSGAELT
-1573 PEPVVKWTDSY
+1573 PEPVVKGTDRY
-1584 NTERTLTNGMD
+1584 GAEQTLTKGVD
-1595 YQVSYRDNIH
+1595 YQVSYRDNTH
-1605 AGTATIIITG
+1605 AGTATMIITG
-1615 QGNYQGTL
+1615 QGNYQGVL
-1623 EKEFRITQAKNE
+1623 EKRFQIKQARNE
-1635 FTSTLTCDSY
+1635 FTSNLTCAGY
-1645 TYDKEAVPA
+1645 TYAKDAVPA

-1671 PDNGNPPEDGAYT
+1671 ADNGNPPVEDDYT
-1684 TELPVKAGEW
+1684 TELPVKAGKW

-1704 DYAGMCSGGV
+1704 DYTGMLSGGV

-1721 KYRNGM
+1721 EYRNGI
-1727 QYGEYVSYRDWTGE
+1727 QYEEYVSYRDWTGE
-1741 TVTVPGDKFFPN
+1741 TVTVPGEKFFPN

-1766 VSDNSNILEGSAAVD
+1766 VDDLSNILEGTAVVD

-1788 RLRQVAA
+1788 RLRQVTA
-1795 SEIEYGSKGAW
+1795 SEIENGSKQAW
-1806 ITYQIF
+1806 ITYKIS
-1812 TENYEIDGDSGWR
+1812 TENYEILGDSGWR

-1835 VWDWVEIDGSNE
+1835 VRGWVEIEGSNE

-1855 ALNLKSEGSLV
+1855 ALNLKSEGSVV

-1873 VEGSFEWLEP
+1873 VEGSFAWLEP
-1883 ESVPAVGTASATYYF
+1883 ESVPAVGTTSAAYYF
-1898 RHSLKE
+1898 RHLLKE

-1914 ITVVPAEPE
+1914 ITVVPAAPR
-1923 VTAPVLSEGVTIT
+1923 VTAPVLAEGVTIT
-1936 YDRTKT
+1936 YDQTKT
-1942 LGELAPMDGYV
+1942 LGEMAPMSNYV
-1953 TASATG
+1953 SAG
-1959 GIWTGGSA
+1959 GSAAGSAWTGGSA
-1967 AWTVG
+1967 VWTVG
-1972 DNRVTVDGSWS
+1972 DNEVTVDGNWS
-1983 WQNPDV
+1983 WENPDI
-1989 VPTVDNNGYVA
+1989 VPMVDNEGYVA

-2005 DTNYKQTTAVVTLSV
+2005 DNVNYKPTTAVVTLSLG
-2020 EKATPD
+2020 KATPE

-2031 TASAITYGQT
+2031 TAAAITYGQT
-2041 LAESTLSGG
+2041 LAESQLSGG
-2050 AGNVAGTFAWKDGDV
+2050 AGNVAGTFAWKDGSV
-2065 KPTVSDDD
+2065 RPTVSDGD
-2073 ATPYEVVFTSEDS
+2073 ATPYEVVFTSTDS
-2086 NWGTAET
+2086 NWGKAET
-2093 TVTLKVHKAPRPSN
+2093 TVTLTVHKAPCPSN
-2107 MPQTKMEPAHSV
+2107 MPQAKMEPAHRV

-2130 WCWEETDALQELA
+2130 WYWEEADALLELT

-2155 GSDKGNYETESAEI
+2155 GSDKGNYETESVEI
-2169 VLIRSK
+2169 VLIRSI
-2175 CEHAST
+2175 CEHAQT
-2181 TVNGRKDATCQ
+2181 AVNGMRDATCQ
-2192 AEGYTGDTVCTEC
+2192 TEGYAGDTVCAEC
-2205 GVTLLVGTV
+2205 GVTLLVGTA
-2214 IPKTAHSY
+2214 IPKTEHRFTS
-2222 TGAVTKA
+2222 AVTKE
-2229 ATTEEEGV
+2229 ATTQEEGIL
-2237 MTYSCSACGHSYT
+2237 TYACGACGYSYT
-2250 EAIPKL
+2250 EAIAKL
-2256 TPTPKPEEDKTP
+2256 APTPEPEEDTTSDA
-2268 APTEAPTATPAPTA
+2268 APTETPATSPAPTA
-2282 APTEAPTATPDP
+2282 APAATTAPTA
-2294 TAAPAETPEATPAP
+2294 
-2308 TAAPTEA
+2308 
-2315 PTATPDPTAAPAETP
+2315 
-2330 EATPDPTAAP
+2330 
-2340 TEAPT
+2340 
-2345 ATSAP
+2345 
-2350 ATAPTTAPA
+2350 
-2359 AKATEAPA
+2359 APA
-2367 AKPATTPV
+2367 AKPAATPI
-2375 PVPATKPAVMPVP
+2375 PVPATKPAVTPEP
-2388 DMEMPYLKKDTG
+2388 DVEMPYLKNDTG

-2409 QLENTQDNGVID
+2409 QLENAPDSDVID

-2432 EIFDTIKDRDV
+2432 DIFDTIKGRDV

-2448 MGDGITWTVNGRDV
+2448 MGDGITWTVNGQDV
-2462 TAAGKNIDLGVVFG
+2462 TAAGKNIDFGVVFG
-2476 EEAGKT
+2476 GEAGKT
-2482 IPVEVINNVTGER
+2482 IPVEIINNVTGER

-2509 FKATLTLN
+2509 FRATLTVN

-2522 AGLFANL
+2522 AGFFANL

-2540 FICADEID
+2540 FICAGEID

-2561 DYTIIIDRQSME
+2561 DYTIIVDRQSME
-2573 PGAVED
+2573 PGVVEN
-2579 PVNPAA
+2579 PVNPA
-2585 ADEVSATGSFP
+2585 SAEEISTAGSFHP
-2596 LIPGLLI
+2596 VRVLLM

-2611 AAGILLVKAGK
+2611 AAGILLVVVRN
-2622 KTEE
+2622 KTEK

>member
-1 MKNQTVKHYHGKQ
+1 MKNQTVKQHLGKR
-14 QEMEQQ
+14 QEMEKQN
-20 SGNGRRRIM
+20 GNDRKRSVD
-29 PGGLRRVGRWAA
+29 GLRRVGRWAA

-60 SVSAAQTIQT
+60 RVNAAQTIQT
-70 QAAALELGELPLTA
+70 QAAVLELDKLPLTT

-99 SKYDNAVLTGSFS
+99 SKYNNAVLTGRFS

-133 IRDVSIDR
+133 IRDVNIDR
-141 SAWYA
+141 NAWYA

-160 LTLEGDNV
+160 LTLEGNNV

-189 GQSMGTLTAVGGSYY
+189 AQSTGTLTAVGGSYY

-217 YAGKPR
+217 YQGKPR

-243 GTYYYRGVLES
+243 GTYSYRGVLET
-254 SGAGIGGSGY
+254 SGAGIGGSGF

-314 TDSKIQGAAIG
+314 TNSAIQGAAIG
-325 SGYNGNFQEAMPCGE
+325 SGYNGNSKEALPCGE

-345 GEITADGNIGYGTGD
+345 GEITADGNIGYGTGG

-365 GSIRIGGEAKLDVTG
+365 GSLRISGEAKLDVTG
-380 TISPKDPEGVAYT
+380 TISLKDPVGVAYT

-402 LVGSQNIPGTAE
+402 LVGRQNIPGTAE

-490 NRKTKTRKVIALRVR
+490 NWKTKTRKVIALSVR

-547 AIKDVNGGEP
+547 AIEDVNGGEP

-578 NVELTDVDS
+578 NVKLTDVDS

-606 LVSGSELT
+606 LVSASELT
-614 DAEVQEKAGA
+614 DAAVQEKAEA
-624 GETVSL
+624 GETQSL

-712 VRLQENMTHSG
+712 VRIQENMTHSG

-738 KQLTAEDRTTLLQLD
+738 KQLTGEKGKTLLQLN
-753 GGSLTLKDSVGTG
+753 GGSLTLMDRVGGG
-766 SMVGGKRVGTTVAN
+766 SMEGGKLAH
-780 MIVANGGTL
+780 MIVVDSGTL
-789 TIQNGNYWVNAKGS
+789 IIQSGSYWVPGS
-803 GADAD
+803 ATLEYAI
-808 KGAVIYTDEGAN
+808 IYTADGKD

-828 SFGRKTQCSK
+828 SLGTTNISCTK
-838 YGFYMQSGIL
+838 YGFYMLSGTL
-848 EVEGGTFVDVWN
+848 EVEGGTFRGAMN
-860 YAIKNT
+860 YAIKDT
-866 DATISGGEFQSNLI
+866 KATISGGEFKSNLY
-880 LSHDNAKLRGGSFS
+880 LSKDNAKLRGGSFATLK
-894 SIYVADDE
+894 VADE
-902 GEIASNGDC
+902 AGNIASDGNC
-911 TKLLDGTYGEKYQYK
+911 SQLLDGTYGEKYQ

-936 KDAKGNSLFNVEVVC
+936 KDAKCNSLFNVEVVC
-951 KLPELNRSA
+951 KLPELDRSA
-960 QITIVGRG
+960 KITIV
-968 NGQPMIGD
+968 NGGTRQPMVGD
-976 TLECTF
+976 TLQCTF
-982 IEYVSWDEWT
+982 EPYPVGKEWDVIDT
-992 ELGTPTYN
+992 HTYN
-1000 WYSVDG
+1000 WYRVDG
-1006 EDGEDVKLVH
+1006 KEATLVH
-1016 TDSGRAN
+1016 TGSGKWN
-1023 DKYTVTADDIG
+1023 CTYDVTADDIG
-1034 KMIYCEVSVENY
+1034 KKLYCEVVFEKYQSVRTEP
-1046 QKSVC
+1046 
-1051 TKPKGPVTKYRLSN
+1051 TITVTKYRLN
-1065 ITNLFQQKPTKYYT
+1065 AINTLFKNTVTKYYT
-1079 GEPVTLTAEDF
+1079 GEPVTLTAKDF
-1090 AAAGVGANNGWNLQL
+1090 ADANVGGNNNLNLQL
-1105 DTDFI
+1105 DIDFI
-1110 VQRYEDNI
+1110 VQRYANNT
-1118 EVGDYATV
+1118 EVGKATV
-1126 WIEGIGEYINSTRGT
+1126 WVEGIGEYIGSTQNR
-1141 FYIQYKT
+1141 FDIVYKP

-1154 VKGLGA
+1154 VKGLGEN
-1160 DGWTDYVEL
+1160 GWTNCAEL
-1169 VAPVGYTISFYQK
+1169 VAPEGYTISFSQK
-1182 EGYAGSIFY
+1182 DGYAASIFY
-1191 DTESDADGVQLTY
+1191 DTETDADGVQLGY
-1204 YLKENATGYI
+1204 YLKEDGTGYL
-1214 SDAMQLN
+1214 SDTKQLAE
-1221 DTVKVDTTAPG
+1221 VIRVEKAAPV
-1232 FTGEADGISFGLNNW
+1232 FTGEYDGISFGMSNW
-1247 KESEK
+1247 KEREK
-1252 ELTFDIRTHSAPMA
+1252 PITFEMKAKTATMAIR
-1266 VHATDA
+1266 ATDA

-1279 YYYADRVQDTANYK
+1279 YYYAHPVQDTANYQ

-1298 QLLGRSFTEAADGK
+1298 QLLELERNFKEAENGR
-1312 FTLDE
+1312 FTLDT

-1330 AGNQSAVICSNG
+1330 AGNRSAVICSNG

-1347 TAPKLTADVPAE
+1347 TAPGLTSTVPAE
-1359 SIEANDA
+1359 KITSNTA
-1366 DVEFTLDEAGT
+1366 DVEFTMDEAGT
-1377 VYYYYCDSNS
+1377 LSYYYCDSNS
-1387 SLGLN
+1387 GFGMNETPTFEELENHKGAFGEHFRYGTVSVSLGQ
-1392 ATPSFDELVALPGCC
+1392 V
-1407 TAVPVSGEQAGQ
+1407 GQ
-1419 LQNIHLSDLDYNTE
+1419 KQNLSLENLDIHTE

-1438 VAEDILENV
+1438 VTEDEMGNV
-1447 GKVQRLRFKTE
+1447 SQVKRLNFRTK
-1458 KLAPVLKE
+1458 KLLPVLKE

-1475 TKAKDLQP
+1475 TKVADLQI
-1483 TGGKVC
+1483 TGGSVLQPDK
-1489 QSDGETILEGTW
+1489 ETALEGTW
-1501 SIATA
+1501 SLVTGNA
-1506 NMGLDLVLQ
+1506 GLDLVPQ
-1515 AGEEKNYGVIFT
+1515 VGEEKTYRVIYKI
-1527 VTSAG
+1527 TSAG
-1532 GLNDTYEDLECDAK
+1532 GLNDAYEDVECDAK
-1546 VVITPRDIASFTVE
+1546 AVITPKDISSFTVE
-1560 DIADCEYNDTEQK
+1560 DIADCEYSGAELT
-1573 PEPVVKWTDSY
+1573 PEPVVKGTDRY
-1584 NTERTLTNGMD
+1584 GAEQTLTKGVD
-1595 YQVSYRDNIH
+1595 YQVSYRDNTH
-1605 AGTATIIITG
+1605 AGTATMIITG
-1615 QGNYQGTL
+1615 QGNYQGVL
-1623 EKEFRITQAKNE
+1623 EKRFQIKQARNE
-1635 FTSTLTCDSY
+1635 FTSKLTCAGY
-1645 TYDKEAVPA
+1645 TYAKDAVPA

-1671 PDNGNPPEDGAYT
+1671 ADNGNPPVEDDYT
-1684 TELPVKAGEW
+1684 TELPVKAGKW

-1704 DYAGMCSGGV
+1704 DYTGMLSGGV

-1721 KYRNGM
+1721 EYRNGI
-1727 QYGEYVSYRDWTGE
+1727 QYEEYVSYRDWTGE
-1741 TVTVPGDKFFPN
+1741 TVTVPGEKFFPN

-1766 VSDNSNILEGSAAVD
+1766 VDDLSNILEGTAVVD

-1788 RLRQVAA
+1788 RLRQVTA
-1795 SEIEYGSKGAW
+1795 SEIENGSKQAW
-1806 ITYQIF
+1806 ITYKIS
-1812 TENYEIDGDSGWR
+1812 TENYEILGDSGWR

-1835 VWDWVEIDGSNE
+1835 VRGWVEIEGSNE

-1855 ALNLKSEGSLV
+1855 ALNLKSEGSVV

-1873 VEGSFEWLEP
+1873 VEGSFAWLEP
-1883 ESVPAVGTASATYYF
+1883 ESVPAVGTTSAAYYF
-1898 RHSLKE
+1898 RHLLKE

-1914 ITVVPAEPE
+1914 ITVVPAAPR
-1923 VTAPVLSEGVTIT
+1923 VTAPVLAEGVTIT
-1936 YDRTKT
+1936 YDQTKT
-1942 LGELAPMDGYV
+1942 LGEMAPMSNYV
-1953 TASATG
+1953 SAG
-1959 GIWTGGSA
+1959 GSAAGSAWTGGSA
-1967 AWTVG
+1967 VWTVG
-1972 DNRVTVDGSWS
+1972 DNEVTVDGNWS
-1983 WQNPDV
+1983 WENPDI
-1989 VPTVDNNGYVA
+1989 VPMVDNEGYVA

-2005 DTNYKQTTAVVTLSV
+2005 DNVNYKPTTAVVTLSLG
-2020 EKATPD
+2020 KATPE

-2031 TASAITYGQT
+2031 TAAAITYGQT
-2041 LAESTLSGG
+2041 LAESQLSGG
-2050 AGNVAGTFAWKDGDV
+2050 AGNVAGTFAWKDGSV
-2065 KPTVSDDD
+2065 RPTVSDGD
-2073 ATPYEVVFTSEDS
+2073 ATPYEVVFTSTDS
-2086 NWGTAET
+2086 NWGKAET
-2093 TVTLKVHKAPRPSN
+2093 TVTLTVHKAPCPSN
-2107 MPQTKMEPAHSV
+2107 MPQAKMEPAHRV

-2130 WCWEETDALQELA
+2130 WYWEEADALLELT

-2155 GSDKGNYETESAEI
+2155 GSDKGNYETESVEI
-2169 VLIRSK
+2169 VLIRSI
-2175 CEHAST
+2175 CEHAQT
-2181 TVNGRKDATCQ
+2181 AVNGMRDATCQ
-2192 AEGYTGDTVCTEC
+2192 TEGYTGDTVCAEC
-2205 GVTLLVGTV
+2205 GVTLLVGTA
-2214 IPKTAHSY
+2214 IPKTEHRFTS
-2222 TGAVTKA
+2222 AVTKE
-2229 ATTEEEGV
+2229 ATTQEEGIL
-2237 MTYSCSACGHSYT
+2237 TYACGACGYSYT
-2250 EAIPKL
+2250 EAISKL
-2256 TPTPKPEEDKTP
+2256 APTPEPEEDTTSDA
-2268 APTEAPTATPAPTA
+2268 APTETPATSPAPTA
-2282 APTEAPTATPDP
+2282 APAATTAPTA
-2294 TAAPAETPEATPAP
+2294 
-2308 TAAPTEA
+2308 
-2315 PTATPDPTAAPAETP
+2315 
-2330 EATPDPTAAP
+2330 
-2340 TEAPT
+2340 
-2345 ATSAP
+2345 
-2350 ATAPTTAPA
+2350 
-2359 AKATEAPA
+2359 APA
-2367 AKPATTPV
+2367 AKPAATPI
-2375 PVPATKPAVMPVP
+2375 PVPATKPAVTPEP
-2388 DMEMPYLKKDTG
+2388 DVEMPYLKNDTG

-2409 QLENTQDNGVID
+2409 QLENAPDSDVID

-2432 EIFDTIKDRDV
+2432 DIFDTIKGRDV

-2448 MGDGITWTVNGRDV
+2448 MGDGITWTVNGQDV
-2462 TAAGKNIDLGVVFG
+2462 TAAGKNIDFGVVFG
-2476 EEAGKT
+2476 GEAGKT
-2482 IPVEVINNVTGER
+2482 IPVEIINNVTGER

-2509 FKATLTLN
+2509 FRATLTVN

-2522 AGLFANL
+2522 AGFFANL

-2540 FICADEID
+2540 FICAGEID

-2561 DYTIIIDRQSME
+2561 DYTIIVDRQSME
-2573 PGAVED
+2573 PGVVEN
-2579 PVNPAA
+2579 PVNPA
-2585 ADEVSATGSFP
+2585 SAEEISTAGSFHP
-2596 LIPGLLI
+2596 VRVLLM

-2611 AAGILLVKAGK
+2611 AAGILLVVVRN
-2622 KTEE
+2622 KTEK